1 MKYEEIEVGESY
13 ETESC
18 YAEKV
23 LFKHDESRQVVT
35 IDEDEGITS
44 WHECQLGLFQ
54 PIKKELP
61 ESGLLVSKLGCLIY
75 RIGEDIGYGFDSR
88 GVFSNYDTWSF
99 IVFPKHW
106 KPATPEDESKFVKLL
121 KAEAEKR
128 GLGVD
133 AKIKGH
139 ADNTLRY
146 PMNDGKWNAMF
157 NLTSGNNKNGRIF
170 HNGIWAQPLT
180 MLDEVCDTIKK
191 HLPNIVVE
199 QIDGVVTLKQL

>member
-1 MKYEEIEVGESY
+1 MKYEEIKVGEVY
-13 ETESC
+13 KVGDYT
-18 YAEKV
+18 EKV
-23 LFKHDESRQVVT
+23 IEKNDEHKAVMT
-35 IDEDEGITS
+35 IDEDGEFLAWS
-44 WHECQLGLFQ
+44 ENQLESFQ

-61 ESGLLVSKLGCLIY
+61 ESGLLVCTDGSLIF
-75 RIGEDIGYGFDSR
+75 ITGEQSGYGFD
-88 GVFSNYDTWSF
+88 VFDIFHRVCRSF
-99 IVFPKHW
+99 VSCPENW
-106 KPATPEDESKFVKLL
+106 RTATPEEEARFIELL

-170 HNGIWAQPLT
+170 HNGIWAEPLT
-180 MLDEVCDTIKK
+180 MLDEVTEVIKK

-199 QIDGVVTLKQL
+199 QVDGVVTLKQL